1 MKSPVS
7 RVCVLVLWTLMVVLI
22 TRMSYAAAASDTNGW
37 AKGVYSSVVQVKVTK
52 PTLKLTLEAAKKQAI
67 TSILTAFGKTPINSF
82 VSGQD
87 LLKYAKLRALLEKT
101 VSENGRFKSVT
112 LKVAGVHY
120 IKVSAEIP
128 TMKLLL
134 PALDFYRKL
143 GSSDGNTK
151 SLIMKITSR
160 HTDRIMA
167 EKSMDEKSVGEEL
180 SVGPYTS
187 LIVDASGL
195 GLKRA
200 MSPKIRRED
209 KSEVW
214 GTVEVDA
221 DFVLETGIVSY
232 TASMA
237 GAIRDPRAGDNPLVI
252 QAIGISGGKFLCDP
266 VISDGD
272 AKNVLDEEKVTHFLE
287 KFNVI
292 FIAN

>member
-1 MKSPVS
+1 MKSPVF
-7 RVCVLVLWTLMVVLI
+7 RIGIVVLGALMGLLAP
-22 TRMSYAAAASDTNGW
+22 RMSMAAPANDAASWT
-37 AKGVYSSVVQVKVTK
+37 KGVYGSIVQVKATK
-52 PTLKLTLEAAKKQAI
+52 PTLKLSIEAAKKQAI
-67 TSILTAFGKTPINSF
+67 TSILTAFGRTPINSF

-87 LLKYAKLRALLEKT
+87 LLKYAKLRTLLEKT
-101 VSENGRFKSVT
+101 VSENGRFKSVA
-112 LKVAGVHY
+112 LKVAGVPY
-120 IKVSAEIP
+120 IKMSAEIP
-128 TMKLLL
+128 SMKLLL

-143 GSSDGNTK
+143 GSSDAK
-151 SLIMKITSR
+151 AKPLIMKITSR
-160 HTDRIMA
+160 NTGRIMA
-167 EKSMDEKSVGEEL
+167 EKSMDEKSIEEETP
-180 SVGPYTS
+180 VGPFSS

-214 GTVEVDA
+214 GTVEVDP

-237 GAIRDPRAGDNPLVI
+237 EAVRDPRKGDNPLVI
-252 QAIGISGGKFLCDP
+252 KAIGISGGKFLCDP

-272 AKNVLDEEKVTHFLE
+272 AITVLAEEKNTHFLE

>member
-1 MKSPVS
+1 MKSPVF
-7 RVCVLVLWTLMVVLI
+7 RIGNIVLWTLMVVLI
-22 TRMSYAAAASDTNGW
+22 TCISYAAPANDTNGW
-37 AKGVYSSVVQVKVTK
+37 TKGVYSSVVQVKATK

-67 TSILTAFGKTPINSF
+67 TSIMTAFGKTPINSF

-87 LLKYAKLRALLEKT
+87 LLKYAKLRTLLEKT
-101 VSENGRFKSVT
+101 ISENGRFKSVS
-112 LKVAGVHY
+112 LKVAGVPY
-120 IKVSAEIP
+120 IKMSAEIP

-143 GSSDGNTK
+143 GSSDGNAK

-160 HTDRIMA
+160 GNDRIMA
-167 EKSMDEKSVGEEL
+167 EKSMDDKSIEEETP
-180 SVGPYTS
+180 VGPFSS
-187 LIVDASGL
+187 LIIDASGL

-214 GTVEVDA
+214 GTVEVDP

-237 GAIRDPRAGDNPLVI
+237 EAVRDPRRGDNPLVI
-252 QAIGISGGKFLCDP
+252 KAIGISGGKFLCDP

-272 AKNVLDEEKVTHFLE
+272 AITVLNEEKNTHFLE